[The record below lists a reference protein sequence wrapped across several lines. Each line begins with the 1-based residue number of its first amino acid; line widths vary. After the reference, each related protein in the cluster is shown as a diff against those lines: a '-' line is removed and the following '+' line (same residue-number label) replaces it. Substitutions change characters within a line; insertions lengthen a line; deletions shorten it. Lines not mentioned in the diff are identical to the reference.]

1 MKILELEGILRHCR
15 LEDGEENAYVES
27 LGEAAEEV
35 VEKYLNRTMEDVE
48 AMEGRV
54 PQSIVHACLLIV
66 ADLYRNREASSQV
79 QVYGN
84 PALMTLLRPHKRLV

>member
-1 MKILELEGILRHCR
+1 MKILRIEELMRHLRV
-15 LEDGEENAYVES
+15 DGEEEKEYIES